1 MWKSTLCEVFIVIFL
16 QNSRSYTALKT
27 KNKYVLQ
34 NNSMD
39 MESFT
44 TRYSVSKLQLKPKHC
59 FLVLL
64 GHWCLRN
71 VNLRAPE
78 AVRSGE
84 SLTLSCTYVL
94 EREKLYSV
102 KFYLGDIEFY
112 RFVPRESP
120 PTRVFRPNGVS
131 IKVRAPF
138 GC

>member
-1 MWKSTLCEVFIVIFL
+1 MENLQQDLLFL
-16 QNSRSYTALKT
+16 N
-27 KNKYVLQ
+27 
-34 NNSMD
+34 
-39 MESFT
+39 
-44 TRYSVSKLQLKPKHC
+44 YSWKPKHC
-59 FLVLL
+59 FLVLS

-84 SLTLSCTYVL
+84 SLTVSCTYVL

-131 IKVRAPF
+131 IKVTAPF
-138 GC
+138 GCYFKLTYT

>member
-1 MWKSTLCEVFIVIFL
+1 M
-16 QNSRSYTALKT
+16 
-27 KNKYVLQ
+27 
-34 NNSMD
+34 
-39 MESFT
+39 
-44 TRYSVSKLQLKPKHC
+44 
-59 FLVLL
+59 
-64 GHWCLRN
+64 
-71 VNLRAPE
+71 NLRAPE

-131 IKVRAPF
+131 IKVRGPF
-138 GC
+138 GCYFPPITDSNDSGKHEVGLLDGVNDVLVSKRILCFLWFDIFVSKGWAL